1 MNAME
6 INENIKRGRFV
17 KNNGRILRAIN
28 VLRTAYVALAD
39 LYLGI
44 AADVKENEYTDSIN
58 YLTEIGYIKL
68 RNMRTKKESTL
79 ADDALSELEAKLT
92 ADGIKFLAGK
102 LDDDCVER

>member
-6 INENIKRGRFV
+6 INENIKRGRFI

-28 VLRTAYVALAD
+28 VLRTAFVSLSD

-44 AADVKENEYTDSIN
+44 SSDVKENEYSDSVN

-68 RNMRTKKESTL
+68 RNKKTKKESTL
-79 ADDALSELEAKLT
+79 ADDELYELEAKLT

>member
-28 VLRTAYVALAD
+28 VLRTQYISLSD

-44 AADVKENEYTDSIN
+44 STDVKENEYTDSIN
-58 YLTEIGYIKL
+58 YLTEIGYIRL
-68 RNMRTKKESTL
+68 RNKETKAASTL
-79 ADDALSELEAKLT
+79 ADDNLCDLEAKLT

-102 LDDDCVER
+102 LHDDCVER

>member
-28 VLRTAYVALAD
+28 VLRTAYVSLSD
-39 LYLGI
+39 LYYGI
-44 AADVKENEYTDSIN
+44 SADIKPNEYSDSIN

-68 RNMRTKKESTL
+68 RHRYSKKESTL
-79 ADDALSELEAKLT
+79 ADDNLSDLEAKLT

>member
-28 VLRTAYVALAD
+28 VLRTAYVSLAD

-44 AADVKENEYTDSIN
+44 SADVRENEYADSIN

-68 RNMRTKKESTL
+68 RHKKTKQESTL
-79 ADDALSELEAKLT
+79 ADDSLSDLEAKLT

>member
-17 KNNGRILRAIN
+17 KNNGRILRDIN
-28 VLRTAYVALAD
+28 VLRTAFVPLAD

-44 AADVKENEYTDSIN
+44 SADVKDNEYTDSIN

-68 RNMRTKKESTL
+68 RNVHTKQESTL
-79 ADDALSELEAKLT
+79 ADDNLSDLEAKLT

>member
-6 INENIKRGRFV
+6 INENIKRGRFI

-28 VLRTAYVALAD
+28 VLRTSYVSLSD

-44 AADVKENEYTDSIN
+44 SSDVSRNEYTDSIN

-68 RNMRTKKESTL
+68 RHKATKAESTL
-79 ADDALSELEAKLT
+79 ADDDLSDLEAKLT
-92 ADGIKFLAGK
+92 ANGIRFLAGK
-102 LDDDCVER
+102 LNDECVER

>member
-28 VLRTAYVALAD
+28 VLRTQYISLSD

-44 AADVKENEYTDSIN
+44 STDVKENEYTDSIN
-58 YLTEIGYIKL
+58 YLTEIGYIRL
-68 RNMRTKKESTL
+68 RNKATKTVSTL
-79 ADDALSELEAKLT
+79 ADDNLCDLEAKLT
-92 ADGIKFLAGK
+92 ADGIKFLAGR
-102 LDDDCVER
+102 LSDDCIER